1 MNVTYYVT
9 SGFWDWRVVGV
20 AENRGMPA
28 SPLRANVLALVVT
41 AVGCSQMVGYLLES
55 RPLRGIGA
63 ASCVAPMPKVF
74 SDVNGLET
82 FASEF
87 QLTWTEADG
96 RSVVLPLTPEL
107 YGRLGGPYNRRNVYG
122 AALSYA
128 PRMPEPLWTAVFCY
142 AFKADGL
149 LRREFGVPVDAKNL
163 AVAIRT
169 RTKNRSDVWTLSPA
183 CAQ

>member
-1 MNVTYYVT
+1 
-9 SGFWDWRVVGV
+9 
-20 AENRGMPA
+20 MPA
-28 SPLRANVLALVVT
+28 SPLRANVLALIVT
-41 AVGCSQMVGYLLES
+41 AVGCTQMAGYLIES

-87 QLTWTEADG
+87 QLTWKDSSG
-96 RSVVLPLTPEL
+96 KSVVLPLTPEL
-107 YGRLGGPYNRRNVYG
+107 YGQLGGPYNRRNVYG

-128 PRMPEPLWTAVFCY
+128 PRMPEPLWTTVFCY
-142 AFKADGL
+142 AFKPDGL
-149 LRREFGVPVDAKNL
+149 LRREFGVPADATEL
-163 AVAIRT
+163 TVVIRT
-169 RTKNRSDVWTLSPA
+169 RTKNRNDVWTLSPA